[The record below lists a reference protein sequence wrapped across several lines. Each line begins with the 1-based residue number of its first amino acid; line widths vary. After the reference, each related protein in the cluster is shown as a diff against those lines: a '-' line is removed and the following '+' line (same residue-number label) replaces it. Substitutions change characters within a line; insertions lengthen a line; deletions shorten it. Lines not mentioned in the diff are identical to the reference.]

1 MPEEVQ
7 ALPSHDPT
15 LATVRGGKLGAA
27 WRVFMATRLDGRQLA
42 AAIEARLA
50 ATIAERLPKIGRPPG
65 LAVLRV
71 GDDPASGVYVAN
83 KEKAC
88 ARVGITSLGAH
99 LPAATSAAQVLSTI
113 QQLNADPAVDGI
125 LLQLPV
131 PAGLD
136 ERPLL
141 AAIDPEKDADG
152 LHTLNLGRLLKGEPG
167 PRSCTPA
174 GVMALLAA
182 AGVEL
187 AGKRAVVV
195 GRSILVGQPMALML
209 QAAQATVSIAH
220 SRTTDLP
227 ALTREAD
234 VLVVAAGKPRMIG
247 AEHVKPGAVVV
258 DVGIHRLEPEPGA
271 GPDAMVRLCGDV
283 RYEEVE
289 PIASAIT
296 PVPGGVGPMTVTL
309 LLVNTVVAWCRHR
322 GVAHGLG
329 DLVP

>member
-1 MPEEVQ
+1 
-7 ALPSHDPT
+7 
-15 LATVRGGKLGAA
+15 
-27 WRVFMATRLDGRQLA
+27 MATRLDGRQLA
-42 AAIEARLA
+42 ATIEQRLQVVV
-50 ATIAERLPKIGRPPG
+50 AERLERAGRPPG

-88 ARVGITSLGAH
+88 SRIGITNLGAH
-99 LPAATSAAQVLSTI
+99 LPADTPAAEVLHTI
-113 QQLNADPAVDGI
+113 QRLNADPAVDGI
-125 LLQLPV
+125 LLQLPL
-131 PAGLD
+131 PPGLD

-209 QAAQATVSIAH
+209 QAANATVSIAH
-220 SRTTDLP
+220 SRTADL
-227 ALTREAD
+227 AELTRQAD
-234 VLVVAAGKPRMIG
+234 VLVVAAGRPRMIG

-258 DVGIHRLEPEPGA
+258 DVGIHRLEPDPAA
-271 GPDAMVRLCGDV
+271 GPDAKARLCGDV
-283 RYEEVE
+283 RFEEVE

-309 LLVNTVVAWCRHR
+309 LLVNTVASWCERC
-322 GVAHGLG
+322 GLDQPLA
-329 DLVP
+329 DLLP